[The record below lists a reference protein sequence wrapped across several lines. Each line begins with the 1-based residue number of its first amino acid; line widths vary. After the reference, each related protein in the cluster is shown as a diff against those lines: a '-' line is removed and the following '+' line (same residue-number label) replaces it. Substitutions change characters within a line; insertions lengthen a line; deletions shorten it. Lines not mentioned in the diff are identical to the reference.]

1 MAYSEGGWTV
11 YADEMYYIK
20 HLGLEPEAI
29 KLLTQGRSQRVTA
42 VVGLQRPSWVTRF
55 AFSETVHYFS
65 FRLGDR
71 RDVLAMRDI
80 TGNAEYA
87 EVLPQLKPYEY
98 AYLDTRIGQVRLGTR
113 ETLEDIL
120 GRQPARQAHLSRPER
135 G

>member
-80 TGNAEYA
+80 TGNADYA

-98 AYLDTRIGQVRLGTR
+98 AYLDTRVGQVRLGNR
-113 ETLEDIL
+113 ESL
-120 GRQPARQAHLSRPER
+120 GELLGAQPAGRPER